1 MEVILTDQF
10 LTRVEECTDYIALD
24 HIPTAIQW
32 AEGVF
37 EHCEQLRKKPDSG
50 RMVPEF
56 NRPEIKELIHGN
68 YRLVYELK
76 PRRVDM
82 LTIWHNRIKRL
93 ANIYMASNVNSL

>member
-1 MEVILTDQF
+1 
-10 LTRVEECTDYIALD
+10 LD

-32 AEGVF
+32 AEGIF
-37 EHCEQLRKKPDSG
+37 EYCEQLRTQPDSG

-76 PRRVDM
+76 PNRVDM
-82 LTIWHNRIKRL
+82 LTIWHTSQVLPKK
-93 ANIYMASNVNSL
+93 AY

>member
-1 MEVILTDQF
+1 MEVIFTDRF

-24 HIPTAIQW
+24 DVPTAIKW

-37 EHCEQLRKKPDSG
+37 KLCEQLSAQPKSG

-56 NRPEIKELIHGN
+56 NRAEIKELIHGS

-76 PRRVDM
+76 SNRIDM
-82 LTIWHNRIKRL
+82 LTIWHVRQ
-93 ANIYMASNVNSL
+93 SLPQKPH